1 MNIADVCKTIN
12 EINDSEK
19 GGTFVG
25 ASYRKCVKY
34 AINSAYKNMKYFALP
49 EQKIKFMYDCENTDI
64 SFEEFVVTLADMLSK
79 DGFDILWADK
89 KTQFIVSWE
98 NDPLMG

>member
-1 MNIADVCKTIN
+1 MNIADACKTIN

-19 GGTFVG
+19 SNTSVG
-25 ASYRKCVKY
+25 ASYRECVKY
-34 AINSAYKNMKYFALP
+34 AIYSAYKNMKYFALP
-49 EQKIKFMYDCENTDI
+49 EQRIKFMYDRENTDI
-64 SFEEFVVTLADMLSK
+64 SFEEFVTTLADMLSK

-98 NDPLMG
+98 GNTH